1 MGIYLPFSRVSSF
14 TTFCFYFYPAMQ
26 KFLNEVLR
34 EILFYFIFS
43 KNAKISF
50 FPRIKSNFTPYKLDF
65 TPQKK
70 IFTPYFN
77 FLA

>member
-1 MGIYLPFSRVSSF
+1 
-14 TTFCFYFYPAMQ
+14 MQ

-50 FPRIKSNFTPYKLDF
+50 FPRIKSNLTPYKLDF

-77 FLA
+77 FLAKKKLIKTNNHFF